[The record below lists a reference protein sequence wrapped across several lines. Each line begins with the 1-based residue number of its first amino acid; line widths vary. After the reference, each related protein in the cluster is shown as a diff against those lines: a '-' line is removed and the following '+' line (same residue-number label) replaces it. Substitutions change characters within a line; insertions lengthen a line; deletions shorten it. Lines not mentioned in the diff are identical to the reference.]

1 MMFADRAEA
10 GRKLA
15 QRLQGLTLPRP
26 VVLALPRGGVPVA
39 LEVARAL
46 SAPLDLLLVRKI
58 GHPLQ
63 PELAMGAI
71 VDGDHPELVLNEAFD
86 AAAIDYSSYLETA
99 KAAALAEIERRRALY
114 LGGRQPVD
122 VAHAT
127 AIVVDDGIAT
137 GATVRAALKALRHRH
152 PRRSILAVP
161 VAPAETL
168 AALRNE
174 VDDVVCLGT
183 PAPFHAVGQFYA
195 DFRQIDDE
203 EVMRLLSLAAMPVDP
218 ARQSPSP

>member
-1 MMFADRAEA
+1 MMFSDRSEA
-10 GRKLA
+10 GRRLA
-15 QRLQGLTLPRP
+15 ERLMGLPLQRP

-46 SAPLDLLLVRKI
+46 CAPLDLLLVRKI
-58 GHPLQ
+58 GHPLH

-71 VDGDHPELVLNEAFD
+71 VDGDHPELVLNETFD
-86 AAAIDYSSYLETA
+86 AASLDYSAYLETA
-99 KAAALAEIERRRALY
+99 KTAALAEIDRRRALY
-114 LGGRQPVD
+114 LGARRPVD

-137 GATVRAALKALRHRH
+137 GASVRAALKALRHRH
-152 PRRSILAVP
+152 PRKIILAVP

-168 AALRNE
+168 EALRRE

-183 PAPFHAVGQFYA
+183 PKPFHAVGQFYS
-195 DFRQIDDE
+195 DFRQVDDQ
-203 EVMRLLSLAAMPVDP
+203 EVIRLLALATAHDEGSRSSANP
-218 ARQSPSP
+218 